1 MQKNKRKSAALRIS
15 VMCALLA
22 AMSIVLG
29 KFLAINLGEVLRL
42 SFENLPIIFAGAAFG
57 PLAGVLVGTLADLLG
72 CLMVGYAINPLV
84 TLGAA
89 AVGAMAGIYS
99 LFSKMTG
106 GVSRFLRVALTVLFA
121 HLVGSVLIKTA
132 GLSAFYA
139 MPYYALLLWRAL
151 NYLIVGSLEFA
162 ILSVLLCNGQIRAL
176 IDRMKGG
183 AGA

>member
-1 MQKNKRKSAALRIS
+1 MQKRRRRSSALRIS

-29 KFLAINLGEVLRL
+29 KLLAINLGEVLRL

-57 PLAGVLVGTLADLLG
+57 PVAGVLVGVLADILG
-72 CLMVGYAINPLV
+72 CLMVGYAINPIV

-89 AVGAMAGIYS
+89 AVGTMAGMYN
-99 LFSKMTG
+99 LFPKMTG
-106 GVSRFLRVALTVLFA
+106 GVSRFVRIALTVLFS

-151 NYLIVGSLEFA
+151 NYLIVGSLELLV
-162 ILSVLLCNGQIRAL
+162 LSVLLCNGRIRVL

-183 AGA
+183 RWI